1 VTGARCSDGEGLGS
15 MPAAWQASARCGDG
29 DGGTVHG
36 QRWAVRCPDDE
47 VQRVMGRGGGWR
59 HMGRGGSTPGDWGV
73 AHGEGLGGVG
83 TGHWRG
89 D

>member
-1 VTGARCSDGEGLGS
+1 MDKDGRCGARTMRYNVSWG
-15 MPAAWQASARCGDG
+15 
-29 DGGTVHG
+29 
-36 QRWAVRCPDDE
+36 
-47 VQRVMGRGGGWR
+47 GGGWR
-59 HMGRGGSTPGDWGV
+59 HMGRGGGTPGDWGV